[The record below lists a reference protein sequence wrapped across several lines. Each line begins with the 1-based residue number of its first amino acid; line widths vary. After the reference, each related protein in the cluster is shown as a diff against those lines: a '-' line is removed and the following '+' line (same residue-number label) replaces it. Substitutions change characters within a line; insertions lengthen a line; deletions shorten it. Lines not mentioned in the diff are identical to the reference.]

1 MKMMKRVPG
10 LIAILLLLAAGD
22 AAAQEAQLDSQRQ
35 AHDQAARRVA
45 AVAAAR
51 QEAGVWAEEQYRRI
65 PAARTEGG
73 SELREAL
80 RVAQNAADSLA
91 ILDIQLAEALATER
105 EARRAF
111 AAALE
116 SELQSTLRRAEAA
129 APFEKAALSE
139 RAQELAAEL
148 AVVQEPLTVPLAW
161 VPEVAIEL
169 RDGPQEI
176 TLKADFLA
184 DRADQ
189 LRSAAEVVTAEIDK
203 ARRRVGLQEEM
214 DHLLAEVRLF
224 DDAGV
229 PPTATGEPDQGGET
243 FSRSICCTVLD
254 PNATGPADAP
264 VATAGELN
272 LPMLGEQG
280 GVAVPVQPES
290 VVDRLARLRENL
302 LRRAEVLERRSEEFR
317 SLLQN
322 RP

>member
-1 MKMMKRVPG
+1 MRVIKRVPG
-10 LIAILLLLAAGD
+10 LIAILLLLATRD
-22 AAAQEAQLDSQRQ
+22 AAGQAAQLDSLRLT
-35 AHDQAARRVA
+35 HDQAGRRVA

-51 QEAGVWAEEQYRRI
+51 QEAGAWAEEHYRRI
-65 PAARTEGG
+65 SGARAEGG
-73 SELREAL
+73 RELREAL
-80 RVAQNAADSLA
+80 RAAQNAADSLA
-91 ILDIQLAEALATER
+91 ALDVRLAEALAAEH

-116 SELQSTLRRAEAA
+116 SDLQSTLRQAEAA

-139 RAQELAAEL
+139 RARGLAAEL
-148 AVVQEPLTVPLAW
+148 AVVQEPLRVPLAW
-161 VPEVAIEL
+161 VPDVAIEL

-184 DRADQ
+184 DRAGQ
-189 LRSAAEVVTAEIDK
+189 LRSAAEVVTAEMDK
-203 ARRRVGLQEEM
+203 ARRRLGLQEEM

-229 PPTATGEPDQGGET
+229 PPTATGEPGQGAEYGREL
-243 FSRSICCTVLD
+243 CCDVLD
-254 PNATGPADAP
+254 PNQTGPADAP